1 MENKNLL
8 LEKLILRNKELR
20 PIVFKSFKTEK
31 ELDNY
36 TKKNQEKIDEYYDNQ
51 EKIEILEWEL
61 MTPEEK
67 KAEQELLEKMKLKR
81 DGKL

>member
-1 MENKNLL
+1 MENKKQLL
-8 LEKLILRNKELR
+8 DQLKKRNEELN
-20 PIVFKSFKTEK
+20 PLVFKSFKTEK
-31 ELDNY
+31 ELNNY
-36 TKKNQEKIDEYYDNQ
+36 TKKNQEKIYEYYDNQ

-67 KAEQELLEKMKLKR
+67 KTKQELLEKMKLKR

>member
-8 LEKLILRNKELR
+8 LEKLILRNKELK

>member
-1 MENKNLL
+1 MEDKSLL
-8 LEKLILRNKELR
+8 LEKLVMRNKELK

-36 TKKNQEKIDEYYDNQ
+36 TKKNQKEIDEYYDNLEQ
-51 EKIEILEWEL
+51 IEILEWEL
-61 MTPEEK
+61 MTPEEQ